1 MARAIF
7 IYINIYTGKEYIY
20 LYSLKRDHWGLSK
33 FPVKFAVR

>member
-1 MARAIF
+1 MSKLKTWK
-7 IYINIYTGKEYIY
+7 NGTELGKYIY